1 MKKFNK
7 KIILVSTIIIFIIGI
22 YYLLIRDRDY
32 LENDYNMNI
41 SNTNEEKGIE
51 NKISITEEKEKII
64 IYVAGAVKNEGTY
77 ELDENSRI
85 ADCIEKAGGLTED
98 ANIKD
103 INLAYVLEDGMKVYI
118 PKNSDKNEIK
128 DDTSTYVSK
137 GNANVDINTSTS
149 KNTGVSKNTNTQSNK
164 ININTANQT
173 ELETL
178 PGIGPS
184 TAIKIINYRKEN
196 GKFANI
202 EDIKKVSG
210 IGDSKYAQIKDLIK
224 I

>member
-7 KIILVSTIIIFIIGI
+7 KLIVLSIIIIFIIGI
-22 YYLLIRDRDY
+22 YYLFIRDRDY
-32 LENDYNMNI
+32 FESDSSMNI
-41 SNTNEEKGIE
+41 LNTNEEKGIE
-51 NKISITEEKEKII
+51 NKISITEDKEKII
-64 IYVAGAVKNEGTY
+64 IYVAGAVKNEGIY

-128 DDTSTYVSK
+128 DETCTYVSK
-137 GNANVDINTSTS
+137 ENGNVDMNASTS
-149 KNTGVSKNTNTQSNK
+149 KNTGVSKNTSTQSNK
-164 ININTANQT
+164 ININTATQT

>member
-1 MKKFNK
+1 MQRLNK
-7 KIILVSTIIIFIIGI
+7 KTIIFISIIIIFIIGT
-22 YYLLIRDRDY
+22 YYLFIKDKEYIESNSDF
-32 LENDYNMNI
+32 NI
-41 SNTNEEKGIE
+41 LMTEETNKIE
-51 NKISITEEKEKII
+51 NNETQNNINSKIV
-64 IYVAGAVKNEGTY
+64 IYIAGAVKNEGIY

-85 ADCIEKAGGLTED
+85 ADSIEKAGGLTED
-98 ANIKD
+98 ANINN

-118 PKNSDKNEIK
+118 PKNSDNNEVK
-128 DDTSTYVSK
+128 DDTNIYVSK
-137 GNANVDINTSTS
+137 ENGNTSTS
-149 KNTGVSKNTNTQSNK
+149 KNTNSDTQNSK
-164 ININTANQT
+164 ININTATQA

-184 TAIKIINYRKEN
+184 IATKIINYRKEN

-210 IGDSKYAQIKDLIK
+210 IGDIKYSQIKNLIK

>member
-1 MKKFNK
+1 MKKLNK
-7 KIILVSTIIIFIIGI
+7 KTIIISIIIIFIIGI
-22 YYLLIRDRDY
+22 YYLFIRENDY
-32 LENDYNMNI
+32 LESSSNVNMLD
-41 SNTNEEKGIE
+41 TNEENEEME
-51 NKISITEEKEKII
+51 NKISDIEDKEKII
-64 IYVAGAVKNEGTY
+64 IYVAGAVKNEGIY

-85 ADCIEKAGGLTED
+85 ADSIEKAGGLTED
-98 ANIKD
+98 ANISN

-118 PKNSDKNEIK
+118 PKNSEKNEMK
-128 DDTSTYVSK
+128 DDTDIYVSK
-137 GNANVDINTSTS
+137 ESENTDTNTSTKIS
-149 KNTGVSKNTNTQSNK
+149 KNTSTKNNK
-164 ININTANQT
+164 ININTATQT

-196 GKFANI
+196 GKFTNI

>member
-1 MKKFNK
+1 MKKFDK
-7 KIILVSTIIIFIIGI
+7 KIILVSIIIIFIIGM
-22 YYLLIRDRDY
+22 YYLFIRDNDY
-32 LENDYNMNI
+32 LESDSNMNI
-41 SNTNEEKGIE
+41 LNVNEEEKGIE
-51 NKISITEEKEKII
+51 NKISNMDDKGKIV
-64 IYVAGAVKNEGTY
+64 IYVAGAVKNEGIY

-85 ADCIEKAGGLTED
+85 ADCIEKAGGLTDE

-118 PKNSDKNEIK
+118 PKNSEINEVK
-128 DDTSTYVSK
+128 DETSTYVSK
-137 GNANVDINTSTS
+137 ENGGTNTGTTTS
-149 KNTGVSKNTNTQSNK
+149 KNTSVKSNK
-164 ININTANQT
+164 ININTATQT

-184 TAIKIINYRKEN
+184 TAQKIINYRKEN
-196 GKFANI
+196 GKFGSI

-210 IGDSKYAQIKDLIK
+210 IGDSKYSKIKDYIT

>member
-1 MKKFNK
+1 
-7 KIILVSTIIIFIIGI
+7 
-22 YYLLIRDRDY
+22 
-32 LENDYNMNI
+32 
-41 SNTNEEKGIE
+41 
-51 NKISITEEKEKII
+51 
-64 IYVAGAVKNEGTY
+64 
-77 ELDENSRI
+77 
-85 ADCIEKAGGLTED
+85 
-98 ANIKD
+98 
-103 INLAYVLEDGMKVYI
+103 MKVYI

-128 DDTSTYVSK
+128 DETSTYVSK
-137 GNANVDINTSTS
+137 ENGNVDINASTS
-149 KNTGVSKNTNTQSNK
+149 KNTGVSKNTSTKSNK
-164 ININTANQT
+164 ININTATQT

-210 IGDSKYAQIKDLIK
+210 IGDSKYAKIKDLIK

>member
-7 KIILVSTIIIFIIGI
+7 KIILLSIIVIFIIGI
-22 YYLLIRDRDY
+22 YYLFIRDRDY
-32 LENDYNMNI
+32 FESDSSMNI
-41 SNTNEEKGIE
+41 LNTNEEKGIE
-51 NKISITEEKEKII
+51 NTISDTEDKGKII
-64 IYVAGAVKNEGTY
+64 IYVAGAVKNEGIY

-137 GNANVDINTSTS
+137 GNGNVDINTSTS

-210 IGDSKYAQIKDLIK
+210 IGESKYAQIKDLIK
-224 I
+224 V

>member
-7 KIILVSTIIIFIIGI
+7 KIILLSIIIIFIIGI

-32 LENDYNMNI
+32 FESDSSMNI
-41 SNTNEEKGIE
+41 LNTNEEKEIE
-51 NKISITEEKEKII
+51 NKISDTEDKEKII
-64 IYVAGAVKNEGTY
+64 IYVAGAVKNEGIY
-77 ELDENSRI
+77 ELDANSRI

-98 ANIKD
+98 AYIKD

-128 DDTSTYVSK
+128 DETSTYVSK
-137 GNANVDINTSTS
+137 ENGNVDINASTS
-149 KNTGVSKNTNTQSNK
+149 KNTGVSKNTSTKSNK
-164 ININTANQT
+164 ININTATQT